1 MSTLLTDSNASVF
14 YHVCIV
20 RWRRIIYKILSLTQI
35 YHAWGVIATSAFF
48 FYIKTALASPPFS
61 CFCTQALCRASW
73 LSFRHAWVVIA
84 TCAHFFYLKTLL
96 DPLLFPASACR
107 LFAERPDWASGML
120 GLLSQLARIFSI
132 LRRCLIPSFFLL
144 LHAGSLQSVLT
155 ELPACLHHMVSISYW
170 GSSKPV
176 TEKQGKTN
184 AGLLG
189 LRIGFY
195 WVMKVN
201 MRGCLP
207 SRFDLGY
214 S

>member
-1 MSTLLTDSNASVF
+1 
-14 YHVCIV
+14 
-20 RWRRIIYKILSLTQI
+20 
-35 YHAWGVIATSAFF
+35 
-48 FYIKTALASPPFS
+48 
-61 CFCTQALCRASW
+61 
-73 LSFRHAWVVIA
+73 
-84 TCAHFFYLKTLL
+84 
-96 DPLLFPASACR
+96 
-107 LFAERPDWASGML
+107 ML